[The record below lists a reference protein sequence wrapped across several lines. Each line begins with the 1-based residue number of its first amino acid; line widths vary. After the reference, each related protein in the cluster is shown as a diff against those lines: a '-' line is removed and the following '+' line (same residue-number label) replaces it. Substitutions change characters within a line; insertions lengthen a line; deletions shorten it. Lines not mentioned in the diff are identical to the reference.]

1 MKIKTLSVVVVLMAL
16 VSSLH
21 AEDLNVSG
29 LKTPRDKDVAAKR
42 LLEWI
47 KSVGYKVKLSDD
59 GEDVF
64 VYDTKLMLSPKL
76 TDDSIDRIVVYNRY
90 RGKVGNKSNPELA
103 AVISKINTDQN
114 AVSIF
119 LDGDAVAFVTVLTFD
134 DTLTPRLLRLFMDSS
149 NKSAEIIIKANPD
162 LSKYIP

>member
-1 MKIKTLSVVVVLMAL
+1 MKARTLLVVLVLMTL
-16 VSSLH
+16 VSSLR
-21 AEDLNVSG
+21 AEDLDVSG
-29 LKTPRDKDVAAKR
+29 LKTPRDKAVAAKR

-47 KSVGYKVKLSDD
+47 KSIGYKVKLSDD

-64 VYDTKLMLSPKL
+64 VYDTKLMLSPKF

-90 RGKVGNKSNPELA
+90 RGKAGNKTSQELA
-103 AVISKINTDQN
+103 AVISKLNADQN

-119 LDGDAVAFVTVLTFD
+119 VDGDAVAFVSVLTFD

-149 NKSAEIIIKANPD
+149 NRSAEIVIKANPD